1 MTKKAKAWIFNLV
14 MLALFLLIA
23 VYPIK
28 EGKSLIDLGLDQL
41 FSSSIDKN
49 KTSESENSL

>member
-1 MTKKAKAWIFNLV
+1 MTKKAKAWIFNLA
-14 MLALFLLIA
+14 MLVLFLLIA

-41 FSSSIDKN
+41 FSSSIDEN

>member
-14 MLALFLLIA
+14 MLALFLSIA

-41 FSSSIDKN
+41 FSYSKN
-49 KTSESENSL
+49 ENKSSESGNTL